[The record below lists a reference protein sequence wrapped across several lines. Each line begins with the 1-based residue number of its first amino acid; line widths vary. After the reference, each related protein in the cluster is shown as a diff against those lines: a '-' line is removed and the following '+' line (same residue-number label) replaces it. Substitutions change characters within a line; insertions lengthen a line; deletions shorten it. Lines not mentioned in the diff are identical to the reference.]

1 MNGRGFP
8 VQQKKEEENMS
19 ENRNAV
25 ITDIPVAMGTDEF
38 VEAMRERLQ
47 EQYPDCEVRA
57 TPVMKNNDTRWSG
70 ITIFTA
76 EGGLAPTIYV
86 DGLYREYLEGS
97 PMEELVSEYIRRYE
111 ESDMEPYPALPDIT
125 DFGAVKDLVC
135 LRLVNRG
142 RNRESLKGM
151 PHRDFL
157 DLAVTYFIPVTLD
170 GTGDGRIAVTNRQF
184 GLWGVDED
192 TLYRHALENT
202 RRLLPVSLKTLEE
215 LVREITGG
223 SYPEGLSRKE
233 HGIPCP
239 AMYVLMCGNQEHS
252 TAAALLDTPILQKFA
267 KEHGD
272 FYILPSSIYE
282 VILVPAG
289 PGPADAKYYSGMVR
303 DVNRTSL
310 SPEEILSDNAYYY
323 HAGTG
328 EIEILA

>member
-1 MNGRGFP
+1 MN
-8 VQQKKEEENMS
+8 

-25 ITDIPVAMGTDEF
+25 ITDIPAAMGIDEF
-38 VEAMRERLQ
+38 VEAMRERIQ

-111 ESDMEPYPALPDIT
+111 ESAMEAYPALPDFT

-142 RNRESLKGM
+142 RNRENLKGM

-157 DLAVTYFIPVTLD
+157 DLAVTYFIPVTLE
-170 GTGDGRIAVTNRQF
+170 GTGEGRIAVTDRHF
-184 GLWGVDED
+184 GLWGVDGD

-202 RRLLPVSLKTLEE
+202 HRLLPVMLVPLEE
-215 LVREITGG
+215 LVWEMTGIR
-223 SYPEGLSRKE
+223 PKE
-233 HGIPCP
+233 KTP
-239 AMYVLMCGNQEHS
+239 ASDMHILYRGCRGNS
-252 TAAALLDTPILQKFA
+252 TAAVLLDAPVLQKFA
-267 KEHGD
+267 EEHGD
-272 FYILPSSIYE
+272 FYILPSSIFE

-310 SPEEILSDNAYYY
+310 SPDEILSDNAYYY

-328 EIEILA
+328 EIEILS